1 MYLNLIGGKIKR
13 KELEMSG
20 GNISWPW
27 RIIRS
32 WGYFCN
38 VHFSMRI
45 CLDNWVPTTQD
56 EDSVHQYQ
64 HFPHSCIFIW
74 FLIVKCIK
82 CTLCSI
88 ITISDFVLFLHLKGF
103 KFIIINIK
111 ERESH
116 VVWVF
121 EGFVT
126 LSTYMLEGQLGWAY
140 KPWTTLFQAILLFH
154 FVPECREESWRQIEF
169 SIFSAYGKKK
179 FSWFF
184 IYIISLVVSIRC
196 GSVMI
201 YLYQFFSKSEYVF
214 SICIFELLLLEVIFY
229 YVSECFYIAFG
240 LFNLVMQILHFGSP
254 LLIFYLNY
262 CFCGFLITICLP
274 IFFHSYL
281 FSFFLAS
288 TIS

>member
-1 MYLNLIGGKIKR
+1 MHTLFYNHNFWLCP
-13 KELEMSG
+13 
-20 GNISWPW
+20 ISA
-27 RIIRS
+27 
-32 WGYFCN
+32 
-38 VHFSMRI
+38 
-45 CLDNWVPTTQD
+45 
-56 EDSVHQYQ
+56 
-64 HFPHSCIFIW
+64 
-74 FLIVKCIK
+74 
-82 CTLCSI
+82 
-88 ITISDFVLFLHLKGF
+88 LKGIQIYYYKHKGTWEPCCLSF
-103 KFIIINIK
+103 WRLRHA
-111 ERESH
+111 EYLYAWRA
-116 VVWVF
+116 
-121 EGFVT
+121 T
-126 LSTYMLEGQLGWAY
+126 LVSIQASDHSASN
-140 KPWTTLFQAILLFH
+140 PVAILLFH

-201 YLYQFFSKSEYVF
+201 YLYEFFSKSEYVF